1 MKKHVNDERW
11 KFTGIHLKFVYLVK
25 LLGNRYATSSPKN
38 FENAN
43 NFEGRGLTLIA
54 YKQSV
59 LRIPYE
65 EMMCE

>member
-11 KFTGIHLKFVYLVK
+11 KFTGIRLKFVYLVK
-25 LLGNRYATSSPKN
+25 LLGDRYATPSPKN
-38 FENAN
+38 FENTN
-43 NFEGRGLTLIA
+43 NLESRDLTLIA

-65 EMMCE
+65 EI